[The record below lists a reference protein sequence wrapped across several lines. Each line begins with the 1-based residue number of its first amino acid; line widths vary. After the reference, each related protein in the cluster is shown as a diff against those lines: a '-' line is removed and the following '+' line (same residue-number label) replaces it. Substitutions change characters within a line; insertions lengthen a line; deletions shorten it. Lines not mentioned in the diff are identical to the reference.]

1 MRFWRRQHREQ
12 ELNRELQDHLNLEA
26 DEQRAAGVPP
36 REAQYAAQ
44 RAIGNMAHIQEAVR
58 DVWGWTWLERIN
70 QDLRLAVRMLRLNP
84 GFASVAVLA
93 LGLGIGANTALY
105 SILNAV
111 FLRLLPVAKPE
122 QLVVLAHRNT
132 SFSYPLYRELRDKSK
147 SLQDVIAYRTLQA
160 NIGLNGVTERVK
172 AVLVSGNYFSGLGVR
187 MALGAPIAPEDD
199 TTPGSGGSRGPVAV
213 LSYSFWQRRFNA
225 DPKAVGSRIDLNGMP
240 LIIVGIV
247 EAGFSGTEIGEA
259 PVVFAPMMMQPAL
272 LPYDPQALSQPR
284 NVWLRILGRL
294 GEGVSRAQAEA
305 ELTIVMQQFWR
316 QYAPELS
323 AARLRTLLD
332 QRVTLTAGG
341 AGTSPLRRRYSQP
354 LTILLVVAG
363 LVLLIAC
370 ANVANLLLTRATGR
384 QREIAVRL
392 ALGATRRR
400 LISQLLT
407 ESLLLS
413 LIGSAAGLLFARW
426 GRDLVLRF
434 LPQAADV
441 QVTLDGPVL
450 GFSLLLGLSAG
461 LLFGLAPALQ
471 ATRPDMTP
479 VLKDDNL
486 SGGPKRFNLRRGL
499 VVVQVALSLMLLS
512 GAGVFL
518 RSLRNLEQLDPGFV
532 RENVLV
538 FSLDPRLKG
547 YTAVE
552 ARLLF
557 DRLIERLKLLPGVR
571 AAGVADFAP
580 LGMHTGNTIYVEGYQ
595 PRADEPRSDPGVG
608 LVSPDYFATMGIPV
622 IFGREFSARDSAAA
636 PKVAIVN
643 QTFARHYFG
652 NQNPLGKRLGYRDG
666 IFDME
671 VVGVVRD
678 SKYGGLRE
686 EATRML
692 YLAAAQRPYGGGV
705 VHVRTAGDAEVL
717 GPLARAEVRALDRD
731 LPVNDLTTVR
741 LELDR
746 ALTQD
751 RLVAALS
758 TLFSALALVL
768 SAVGLYGVMSY
779 AVSRRTREIGIRM
792 ALGAERGNI
801 ARQVLQEVAMLMLAG
816 VLLGLPAAYAVLKLV
831 SGMLFGLSSTDTA
844 TTVLAV
850 AVLGLAALIA
860 AWLPARRAARVD
872 PMVALRY
879 VG

>member
-1 MRFWRRQHREQ
+1 
-12 ELNRELQDHLNLEA
+12 
-26 DEQRAAGVPP
+26 
-36 REAQYAAQ
+36 
-44 RAIGNMAHIQEAVR
+44 
-58 DVWGWTWLERIN
+58 
-70 QDLRLAVRMLRLNP
+70 
-84 GFASVAVLA
+84 
-93 LGLGIGANTALY
+93 
-105 SILNAV
+105 
-111 FLRLLPVAKPE
+111 
-122 QLVVLAHRNT
+122 
-132 SFSYPLYRELRDKSK
+132 
-147 SLQDVIAYRTLQA
+147 
-160 NIGLNGVTERVK
+160 
-172 AVLVSGNYFSGLGVR
+172 
-187 MALGAPIAPEDD
+187 
-199 TTPGSGGSRGPVAV
+199 
-213 LSYSFWQRRFNA
+213 
-225 DPKAVGSRIDLNGMP
+225 
-240 LIIVGIV
+240 
-247 EAGFSGTEIGEA
+247 
-259 PVVFAPMMMQPAL
+259 
-272 LPYDPQALSQPR
+272 
-284 NVWLRILGRL
+284 
-294 GEGVSRAQAEA
+294 
-305 ELTIVMQQFWR
+305 
-316 QYAPELS
+316 
-323 AARLRTLLD
+323 
-332 QRVTLTAGG
+332 
-341 AGTSPLRRRYSQP
+341 
-354 LTILLVVAG
+354 
-363 LVLLIAC
+363 
-370 ANVANLLLTRATGR
+370 
-384 QREIAVRL
+384 
-392 ALGATRRR
+392 
-400 LISQLLT
+400 
-407 ESLLLS
+407 